1 MGGQVSP
8 LTLNTWLRGPQQVGP
23 TTKTVGFTLPLARS
37 TATRSRSARL
47 AIRMTRPLP
56 PTKSANRTT
65 RPPPPTSGWFARLG
79 LCPDLALALW
89 LSKRAVDPTPDQ
101 GRRELGKTT
110 THIVSYP
117 HNVLVVR
124 PDGGP
129 SGATEDIVENVPSN
143 RSSTAPRSDSNLPL
157 SHHPPAK
164 TAHYWSAPAQS
175 NSEACTRGPR
185 RLDIWKLLLGTKHSS
200 QSRSPTPSKAD
211 ADHIYGLLIAHGC
224 DQRRT

>member
-79 LCPDLALALW
+79 LCP
-89 LSKRAVDPTPDQ
+89 R
-101 GRRELGKTT
+101 LGPRFVVKQTSGGSHSRPGTT
-110 THIVSYP
+110 RIGEDHYP
-117 HNVLVVR
+117 YRV
-124 PDGGP
+124 
-129 SGATEDIVENVPSN
+129 VPS
-143 RSSTAPRSDSNLPL
+143 
-157 SHHPPAK
+157 
-164 TAHYWSAPAQS
+164 
-175 NSEACTRGPR
+175 
-185 RLDIWKLLLGTKHSS
+185 
-200 QSRSPTPSKAD
+200 
-211 ADHIYGLLIAHGC
+211 
-224 DQRRT
+224 